1 MAVLVAQKQLP
12 DKLEELA
19 VKLGVKWMVLPP
31 DHFARTSQLN
41 SEAAVM
47 CSLLRP

>member
-19 VKLGVKWMVLPP
+19 VKLGVNGWCCPRS
-31 DHFARTSQLN
+31 FARTSQLN